1 MLSVPISIRARCT
14 TLCDKVRQWL
24 ATGRWF
30 SLGLLFSSTN
40 KTDRHDITEILLK
53 MTLNTI
59 KQTYDLIWTLF
70 LFSEWRSTIWS
81 SRWSDFPSRWWFWF
95 KTWEESKWLLFS
107 FFICIGGVMF
117 SMLFSS
123 GRLWAQIRSNQ
134 RLKKWLAQY
143 QDNMSECSNKTVV
156 SMS

>member
-1 MLSVPISIRARCT
+1 MSPLYLFSIYNYLCNQCLSPLMLWVPISIRARCT
-14 TLCDKVRQWL
+14 TLCDKVRQSL

-95 KTWEESKWLLFS
+95 KTWEESKRLLFS
-107 FFICIGGVMF
+107 FFIYIGGVMC
-117 SMLFSS
+117 SVVDREPRS
-123 GRLWAQIRSNQ
+123 GQT
-134 RLKKWLAQY
+134 K
-143 QDNMSECSNKTVV
+143 D
-156 SMS
+156 